1 MKASFE
7 EYRSRYA
14 GFAKLSRE
22 DGLLEIR
29 LHRDDGPCIFDG
41 EIHAG
46 LGDLFADVGAD
57 VENRLVLLT
66 GTGDRFLLASD
77 MDMSVMEKYL
87 PYTPAMHLPTMPESI
102 RLIENFL
109 RIEVPVISVVNGP
122 ATVHAE
128 IPVMA
133 DIVLATEDAYF
144 ADPFHF
150 RNGIVPGDGV
160 QVIWPLLMG
169 LNRAR
174 HFLIT
179 GKEISA
185 DEAERIGFVN
195 EVLSR
200 DAAMARA
207 REIAAGMLEQPD
219 VTLRATRMVFTRML
233 LKAIREDLPLGL
245 ALEGLGNVNHWPTR
259 LK

>member
-7 EYRSRYA
+7 EYRGRYE
-14 GFAKLSRE
+14 GFAKLTRE

-29 LHRDDGPCIFDG
+29 LHRNDGPCIFDG

-46 LGDLFADVGAD
+46 LGDLFADIGAD
-57 VENRLVLLT
+57 LENRMVLLT

-133 DIVLATEDAYF
+133 DIVLATDDTYF

-160 QVIWPLLMG
+160 QVIWPMLMG

-179 GKEISA
+179 GKQISA
-185 DEAERIGFVN
+185 SEAEQIGFVN

-200 DAAMARA
+200 EAAMTRA
-207 REIAAGMLEQPD
+207 QEIATGMLEQPD
-219 VTLRATRMVFTRML
+219 VTLRATRMVFTRTL

-245 ALEGLGNVNHWPTR
+245 ALEGLGNVNHWPTQ

>member
-1 MKASFE
+1 
-7 EYRSRYA
+7 
-14 GFAKLSRE
+14 
-22 DGLLEIR
+22 
-29 LHRDDGPCIFDG
+29 
-41 EIHAG
+41 
-46 LGDLFADVGAD
+46 
-57 VENRLVLLT
+57 
-66 GTGDRFLLASD
+66 
-77 MDMSVMEKYL
+77 
-87 PYTPAMHLPTMPESI
+87 MHLPTMPESI

-109 RIEVPVISVVNGP
+109 RIEVPVISVINGP

-133 DIVLATEDAYF
+133 DIVLASEDACF

-160 QVIWPLLMG
+160 QVIWPILMG

-179 GKEISA
+179 GQEISA
-185 DEAERIGFVN
+185 EHALQIGFVN
-195 EVLSR
+195 EVLPR
-200 DAAMARA
+200 EAMMDRA
-207 REIAAGMLEQPD
+207 REIAASMLEQPD
-219 VTLRATRMVFTRML
+219 VTLRATRMIFARNL

-245 ALEGLGNVNHWPTR
+245 ALEGLGNVNHWPTT